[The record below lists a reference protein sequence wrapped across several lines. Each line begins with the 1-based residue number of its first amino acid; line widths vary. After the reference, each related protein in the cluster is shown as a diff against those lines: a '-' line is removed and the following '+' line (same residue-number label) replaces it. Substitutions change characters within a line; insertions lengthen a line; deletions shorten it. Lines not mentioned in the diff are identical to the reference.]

1 LCFPRFRLVGGGV
14 LGGGA
19 VQEEILFVLYPEL
32 LLSRLFTQKLG
43 PTEALIVTGE
53 LVKK

>member
-1 LCFPRFRLVGGGV
+1 LASRYVGGGV

-32 LLSRLFTQKLG
+32 LISRLFTENMA
-43 PTEALIVTGE
+43 PNEAVVITG
-53 LVKK
+53 KN